1 MIFRTSKGIYNTDC
15 WSLQESSARSKEVG
29 GTCDLLTLY
38 MGEEK
43 IEIELKEGTAERIF
57 LKATENEK
65 LAYLVGSELH

>member
-38 MGEEK
+38 MSGEK
-43 IEIELKEGTAERIF
+43 IEIELKEGTAGKIF

-65 LAYLVGSELH
+65 LAYLIGSELY